1 MGHLSKQLQSLFI
14 IGLIVLLAAC
24 GSSDDDS
31 GDNDS
36 NNNFSVQVS
45 PTAIELM
52 TGQQAQLSYIITNAN
67 NSDVQVEIT
76 TNSTLAEVSIDQS
89 EQLLAFNANQTTG
102 TDQIV
107 LTFSNSDQ
115 SLTITIPI
123 TVSTDNSN
131 GGDDGSDDGSGDDSD
146 SGDDTSQESKR
157 IYWPSDYITLF
168 EDEEVTLNL
177 ARNYQIN
184 DPEVIERFF
193 LNSANISGRLSED
206 KSQYILKAQSGET
219 DTYGELLAITEVNGV
234 ITEQLLQIIYYNK
247 NRDLTTVEPP
257 VIALI
262 EPQIELEAG
271 TSTSMVFD
279 IYDPDSDRIAYRVID
294 SPSNVQTHVN
304 RTAQGYELTVSLLS
318 SFEQTTSS
326 PTLTLEVSDA
336 HLIDQIDI
344 DLIETTNSNSEGTD
358 HNRVASATVAAL
370 LNTESDNQPPQLFLE
385 ENVTVSLIKQVTGQ
399 ETEEV
404 ASFAF
409 AFEDEN
415 PDFIEVYATSTNPDF
430 TFEFDYPYFS
440 VFADDITD
448 LQHEQ
453 ITLTADDGFYT
464 SKLTFHLYS
473 LNNFTE
479 FFGGNVN
486 IAPIISASELSPVL
500 ESKSIEFEVSGSDFE
515 GHDYT
520 IEAITDAAYA
530 TASVDQNNVLI
541 TTELLAE
548 SESVI
553 TDIEIIATDV
563 FGSDR
568 SLILPLEI
576 YKNTPP
582 VINTIVSAIDLVS
595 TGVLEVE
602 LTVTD
607 VDEGSITPTFEYDES
622 LVTIEYESGIAS
634 IQAANVDIE
643 TTDTIIVTATDE
655 FGETVQ
661 LELPL
666 IVRINNQS
674 PVIDV
679 ATNEITIAPGQT
691 QTVLLTYS
699 DPDGTALT
707 ISRFTSD
714 TLLSFTYNQVSG
726 ELSLTLDPS
735 ADFQQNM
742 TFTTIAS
749 DGFIEVSE
757 TITVIVP
764 VAPEPP
770 TIEIE
775 PFNPN
780 VDEGEFQ
787 IVNFATSDING
798 DNVII
803 TTADGGSGNIDQLTI
818 SQVDDSLRIEVP
830 GNVISEEP
838 YLIEVIATDDSSSQ
852 LSSSV
857 IIQINAI
864 PENDPPLIELSSP
877 VVTLV
882 NDYRVTVPYTI
893 TDIDNFNNE
902 LTIQVFDENFE
913 AIPTTIDVIGFDING
928 IILKA
933 ATKGAAID
941 GEQIVIRVTDPGN
954 LSSST
959 TLTVSKVLE
968 NEPPEINYD
977 TSPKLIDM
985 GDNTSVNVVFYI
997 SDPDIHDETNAPED
1011 VVSVTSV
1018 TADNQFGN
1026 ASAVN
1031 ITNLVTFTNRIEF
1044 TINSNDVVLTDS
1056 DSRLPVS
1063 LAIILTDGYVS
1074 VLESIRVNIRDEDI

>member
-1 MGHLSKQLQSLFI
+1 
-14 IGLIVLLAAC
+14 
-24 GSSDDDS
+24 
-31 GDNDS
+31 
-36 NNNFSVQVS
+36 
-45 PTAIELM
+45 
-52 TGQQAQLSYIITNAN
+52 
-67 NSDVQVEIT
+67 
-76 TNSTLAEVSIDQS
+76 
-89 EQLLAFNANQTTG
+89 
-102 TDQIV
+102 
-107 LTFSNSDQ
+107 
-115 SLTITIPI
+115 
-123 TVSTDNSN
+123 
-131 GGDDGSDDGSGDDSD
+131 
-146 SGDDTSQESKR
+146 
-157 IYWPSDYITLF
+157 
-168 EDEEVTLNL
+168 
-177 ARNYQIN
+177 
-184 DPEVIERFF
+184 
-193 LNSANISGRLSED
+193 
-206 KSQYILKAQSGET
+206 
-219 DTYGELLAITEVNGV
+219 
-234 ITEQLLQIIYYNK
+234 
-247 NRDLTTVEPP
+247 
-257 VIALI
+257 
-262 EPQIELEAG
+262 
-271 TSTSMVFD
+271 MV
-279 IYDPDSDRIAYRVID
+279 
-294 SPSNVQTHVN
+294 
-304 RTAQGYELTVSLLS
+304 
-318 SFEQTTSS
+318 
-326 PTLTLEVSDA
+326 
-336 HLIDQIDI
+336 
-344 DLIETTNSNSEGTD
+344 
-358 HNRVASATVAAL
+358 
-370 LNTESDNQPPQLFLE
+370 
-385 ENVTVSLIKQVTGQ
+385 
-399 ETEEV
+399 
-404 ASFAF
+404 
-409 AFEDEN
+409 
-415 PDFIEVYATSTNPDF
+415 
-430 TFEFDYPYFS
+430 
-440 VFADDITD
+440 
-448 LQHEQ
+448 
-453 ITLTADDGFYT
+453 
-464 SKLTFHLYS
+464 
-473 LNNFTE
+473 
-479 FFGGNVN
+479 
-486 IAPIISASELSPVL
+486 
-500 ESKSIEFEVSGSDFE
+500 
-515 GHDYT
+515 
-520 IEAITDAAYA
+520 
-530 TASVDQNNVLI
+530 

-548 SESVI
+548 SESVV

-607 VDEGSITPTFEYDES
+607 VDEGTITPTFEYDES

-770 TIEIE
+770 TIEVE

-787 IVNFATSDING
+787 IINFATSDING

-985 GDNTSVNVVFYI
+985 GDNISVNVVFYI

>member
-89 EQLLAFNANQTTG
+89 EQLLTFNANQTTG

-440 VFADDITD
+440 VFADDITN

-464 SKLTFHLYS
+464 SKLTFHLYT

>member
-89 EQLLAFNANQTTG
+89 EQLLTFNANQTTG
-102 TDQIV
+102 TDQVV
-107 LTFSNSDQ
+107 LTFSSSDQ

-131 GGDDGSDDGSGDDSD
+131 GGDDGSDGGSGDDSD
-146 SGDDTSQESKR
+146 SGDDSSQESKR

-279 IYDPDSDRIAYRVID
+279 IYDPDSDRIAYRIID

-344 DLIETTNSNSEGTD
+344 DLIETTNGNSEGTD
-358 HNRVASATVAAL
+358 HNRVESATVAAL

-464 SKLTFHLYS
+464 SKLTFHLYT

-500 ESKSIEFEVSGSDFE
+500 ESKAIEFEVSGSDFE

-520 IEAITDAAYA
+520 IEAITDTAYA
-530 TASVDQNNVLI
+530 TASVDQNNVLV

-548 SESVI
+548 SESVV

-607 VDEGSITPTFEYDES
+607 VDEGTITPTFEYDES

-726 ELSLTLDPS
+726 ELSLTLDPN

-770 TIEIE
+770 TIEVE

-818 SQVDDSLRIEVP
+818 SQVGDSLRIEVP